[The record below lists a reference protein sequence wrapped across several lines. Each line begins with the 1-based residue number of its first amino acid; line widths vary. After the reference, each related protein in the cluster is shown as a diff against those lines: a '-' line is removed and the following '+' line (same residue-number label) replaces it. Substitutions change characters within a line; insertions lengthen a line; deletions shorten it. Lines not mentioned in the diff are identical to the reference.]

1 MKYRESKLK
10 NKFKILLTNDAEKI
24 AGGEKYVLYL
34 ASALRNNG
42 HQIFIAP
49 LRNSELADKSKQLGF
64 ETLEIPYGLHGK
76 EFNAIR
82 ILYQNIRT
90 KKIDIIHSN
99 SGLDRTIAAYAG
111 RITGALNFTTI
122 HSCLSIRNNFMHAFR
137 NKFLLDHFTPVGN
150 SIRKILTDID
160 KIPSEK
166 ITVVNI
172 GIPRYETIFN
182 PEGRQKIREQ
192 LKIPTEQIVLGTLS
206 RLVEFKGHKFL
217 LRAVK
222 ELQNQGKNFVLL
234 IAGDGPLKNDLMDE
248 TNMLGISDRVFFLG
262 HRTDISDLLSSM
274 DIFVQP
280 SKDFG
285 GETFPVAILEALS
298 IGLPVVASEVGDLS
312 TLVNETNGILTN
324 PEDVQQLSALL
335 NSLISNKGRIIELG
349 KNSRKKFESE
359 FTVEIMTERM
369 EKVYNRV
376 LNEKNPDR
384 TK

>member
-1 MKYRESKLK
+1 MK
-10 NKFKILLTNDAEKI
+10 NKFKILLTNDAERI

-34 ASALRNNG
+34 ANALKNNG
-42 HQIFIAP
+42 HQIYLAP
-49 LRNSELADKSKQLGF
+49 LRNSELADKSKQMGF
-64 ETLEIPYGLHGK
+64 ETFEIPYGLHGK

-111 RITGALNFTTI
+111 RITGALNITTI

-172 GIPRYETIFN
+172 GIPRNEISFN

-192 LKIPTEQIVLGTLS
+192 LKIPAEQIVLGTLS

-222 ELQNQGKNFVLL
+222 QLQNQGKNFVLI

-248 TNMLGISDRVFFLG
+248 TKMLGISDRVFFLG
-262 HRTDISDLLSSM
+262 HRTDITDILSSM

-324 PEDVQQLSALL
+324 PEDVQELSVAL
-335 NSLISNKGRIIELG
+335 NSLISNKGRIVELG

-369 EKVYNRV
+369 EKVYKRV

>member
-1 MKYRESKLK
+1 LK